1 MATYRVGTG
10 KSEKNRNERN
20 LLAGPVSGNI
30 EIIENELAL
39 VVRFDRLFE
48 LNPTGEKIS
57 HFPYA
62 NYTSSNMIF
71 IKGKLVSNQRN
82 LG

>member
-1 MATYRVGTG
+1 MATYRVGTD

-30 EIIENELAL
+30 EIVENELAL

-57 HFPYA
+57 HLPYA

-71 IKGKLVSNQRN
+71 IKGQLVSNQRN